1 MIEGFV
7 TGDSETVAH
16 LRGIGIGLER
26 ELGVAI
32 NRLTIMLQ
40 NMVKNDK
47 LSGQVLG
54 VRTGRLKRSI
64 EGVVTQEGAHA
75 EGVVSTAL
83 GYGIGWE
90 TGWQGGSVRA
100 DMKKS
105 KAKFSPGAGGDT
117 FQNGTPKMRS
127 FLRSSLK
134 DLESSGKIQTEMN
147 AAAERAVK

>member
-32 NRLTIMLQ
+32 NR
-40 NMVKNDK
+40 
-47 LSGQVLG
+47 
-54 VRTGRLKRSI
+54 RTGRLKRSI